1 MFFGQPP
8 MTSPIIE
15 PSALRP
21 LGDGSR
27 TVALIAPAGAVL
39 PERIKATCALL
50 TRMGYRP
57 QLMNNARARHRYL
70 AGTVEQRLE
79 DFHAAF
85 NLADVTA
92 VWCLRGGYGC
102 AQLVDHIDW
111 QNLPDVPLLG
121 YSDISVL
128 LSAFH
133 ARGRQA
139 LHAPVA
145 TELALLEQA
154 DGATRE
160 ARGASMASIASVLQ
174 NGGGHMETT
183 YVAGPQA
190 PVEGPL
196 IGGNLTTLASVAGT
210 SGALHV
216 PNGAIL
222 MLEDVGERLY
232 RLERSFFQLLASL
245 EPSRLSAVCLGS
257 FIDCDTGD
265 SSVEAMV
272 QAWLA
277 PHDVALYHQLPF
289 GHGAHNQAWPVGRMA
304 RLAASGL
311 DWAPG

>member
-1 MFFGQPP
+1 
-8 MTSPIIE
+8 MTSPIIKS
-15 PSALRP
+15 SALRP
-21 LGDGSR
+21 LGDGPR

-39 PERIKATCALL
+39 PERIEATCSLL
-50 TRMGYRP
+50 TQMGYRP
-57 QLMNNARARHRYL
+57 QLMDHARARHRYL

-102 AQLVDHIDW
+102 AQLMDHIDW
-111 QNLPDVPLLG
+111 QHLPDVPLLG

-133 ARGRQA
+133 ARGRRA

-154 DGATRE
+154 NGVTRE
-160 ARGASMASIASVLQ
+160 ARAASMASIASVLQ
-174 NGGGHMETT
+174 GSAGHMAVTH
-183 YVAGPQA
+183 VAGPDA

-196 IGGNLTTLASVAGT
+196 IGGNLTTLASAAGT

-232 RLERSFFQLLASL
+232 RLERSFCQLLASL
-245 EPSRLSAVCLGS
+245 ALGRLSAVCLGS
-257 FIDCDTGD
+257 FVDCDTGD
-265 SSVEAMV
+265 SSIEVMV
-272 QAWLA
+272 QEWLA
-277 PHDVALYHQLPF
+277 PHDIALYHQLPF
-289 GHGAHNQAWPVGRMA
+289 GHGEHNQAWPVGRMA

-311 DWAPG
+311 DWAPE